1 MNRRVLLVAILS
13 LAVGLVYAQDP
24 PPVNYDESKVEPYSL
39 EDPLVYCN
47 GRWTLPPLIWKDRGL
62 LFLKA

>member
-1 MNRRVLLVAILS
+1 MNRRVFLVAILS

-24 PPVNYDESKVEPYSL
+24 PPVNYDE
-39 EDPLVYCN
+39 
-47 GRWTLPPLIWKDRGL
+47 L